1 MKIRIL
7 LSPSQ
12 LRQWHLKLA
21 TALSLKGYR
30 VAFAFVEDGQTL
42 PAVYLI
48 WLEMERV
55 IYRLLPDH
63 LSRRIGVAEIAQ
75 FLDDQPE
82 SEPDHIID
90 LTGTDKAAGRRTGT
104 PSFVMLF
111 DECPSEIAAISRI
124 TEGQVPFL
132 SVRNAEGEEV
142 MSGLPAIEKPYS
154 LAQAM
159 DHVFARCITLLLK
172 AVAGHER
179 PVVDPMA
186 ARTTRAEVSSRQIMR
201 FALKSL
207 IGSIARKTGLAA
219 APSEAWRIGWRT
231 LDRQSHIDKVHWLKD
246 DRQRYYAD
254 PFPFDLAA
262 KTYVFCEEYPFE
274 SRKGLIAVFDVDS
287 EGLASEPARVL
298 ERPYHLSYP
307 SVFEHDGQIWMI
319 PETFANRS
327 IKLYRAKRFPDQW
340 ELDCVLIEGVE
351 ASDATL
357 LEHEGKYW
365 LFATIAEGGSTWDCL
380 AIWYASSLKGPW
392 TAHAQNPV
400 LIDSRIA
407 RPAGR
412 FIRRDGKL
420 LRPVQNCER
429 HYGDGVTLREV
440 VRLDEQHFEER
451 RLDDPVTSLVMPEGH
466 VHTFNLSSRF
476 ELFDQLQPAGS
487 GGVIAAPD

>member
-21 TALSLKGYR
+21 TALSFKGYR
-30 VAFAFVEDGQTL
+30 VAFAFVEGGQTL

-63 LSRRIGVAEIAQ
+63 LSRRIDVAQIAQ
-75 FLDDQPE
+75 FPDDQLQPGCV
-82 SEPDHIID
+82 ID
-90 LTGTDKAAGRRTGT
+90 LTGTNTEAGRRTAT

-111 DECPSEIAAISRI
+111 DECPSETAAISRI
-124 TEGQVPFL
+124 IRGEVPFL
-132 SVRNAEGEEV
+132 SVRNAEGDEI
-142 MSGLPAIEKPYS
+142 MGGLPAIEKPHS

-172 AVAGHER
+172 AVAGHAR

-186 ARTTRAEVSSRQIMR
+186 AHKTGTEVSSRMILS

-207 IGSIARKTGLAA
+207 IGRIARKAGLAA
-219 APSEAWRIGWRT
+219 APPEAWQVGWRS
-231 LDRQSHIDKVHWLKD
+231 LDRQPQMDEFHWLRD
-246 DRQRYYAD
+246 DGQRYYAD
-254 PFPFDLAA
+254 PFPFDFKS
-262 KTYVFCEEYPFE
+262 KTYVFCEEYPLE
-274 SRKGLIAVFDVDS
+274 SRKGLISVFDINA
-287 EGLASEPARVL
+287 EGLAASPARVL

-307 SVFEHDGQIWMI
+307 SVFEHDGHIWMI

-327 IKLYRAKRFPDQW
+327 IELYRAKRFPHEW
-340 ELDCVLIEGVE
+340 ELECVLVDGVE

-357 LEHEGKYW
+357 LEYEGKYW

-380 AIWYASSLKGPW
+380 AIWSASSLKGPW
-392 TAHAQNPV
+392 MPHAQNPV

-412 FIRRDGKL
+412 FIKRDGKV

-429 HYGDGVTLREV
+429 HYGDGVTMREI
-440 VRLDEQHFEER
+440 VRLDEDHFEER
-451 RLDDPVTSLVMPEGH
+451 RIDDAVTGMVMPEGH
-466 VHTFNLSSRF
+466 VHTFNLSRRF
-476 ELFDQLQPAGS
+476 ELIDRLQPAHQ
-487 GGVIAAPD
+487 GGVIPASD